1 MKMKSS
7 KRSSS
12 EGTIDKIAGRVLE
25 AVGKVTG
32 SNKTKAKGRAARGR
46 GTGRTTTGRTKATG
60 RKGAR
65 R

>member
-1 MKMKSS
+1 MKTKSGRRN
-7 KRSSS
+7 KS
-12 EGTIDKIAGRVLE
+12 EGTIDRIAGRVLE

-46 GTGRTTTGRTKATG
+46 GTGRKASGRA
-60 RKGAR
+60 KGAR

>member
-1 MKMKSS
+1 MKT
-7 KRSSS
+7 KRRDKT

-32 SNKTKAKGRAARGR
+32 NNKTKAKGKGARTR
-46 GTGRTTTGRTKATG
+46 GTGRSAKGRA
-60 RKGAR
+60 KGAR